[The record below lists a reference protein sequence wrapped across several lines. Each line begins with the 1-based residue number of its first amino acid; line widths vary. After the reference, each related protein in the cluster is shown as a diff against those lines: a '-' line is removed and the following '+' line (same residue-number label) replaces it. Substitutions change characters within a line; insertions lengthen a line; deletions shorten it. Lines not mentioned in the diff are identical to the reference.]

1 MAGKGA
7 GMSVSQA
14 DGGTR
19 SGLLWEVE
27 RILDELENKPQ
38 ILVMENVPEIVGT
51 KNIKDFKKWEYKLR
65 TLGYSNYVEILN
77 AKNFGIPQSRRRC
90 YMISILGDY
99 AYDFPCKLRLKYK
112 LDDLL
117 EKNVDEKYYLSDAFL
132 NYASGINYDNSKYNR
147 SKMFARKLKTVNVDG
162 IAGTITTREGGRSND
177 TFIVDRNETMV
188 GTYQYSKSDK
198 FMQGKDRFRKGK
210 EIADTILTSP
220 KEGIVLKNEP
230 LKKALC
236 NQLIQNGAVQEGDIV
251 KHSYTSKILN
261 GEKKAVET
269 SDEMITLTTRG
280 DCVGVVVDD
289 KIKKVGNYGN
299 GHHAKDVVDPQ
310 GVSPTITTGNHGL
323 GQTIQQKNLR
333 IRKLTPNECMHLM
346 GFTSEDTN
354 ALKEIGLSDAN
365 IYHVAGDS
373 IVTTVLVSLFS
384 NLISENNSHIHI
396 VENYV
401 EKEIVYG
408 NK

>member
-1 MAGKGA
+1 
-7 GMSVSQA
+7 MSVSQA

-38 ILVMENVPEIVGT
+38 ILVMENVPEVVGT

-99 AYDFPCKLRLKYK
+99 AYDFPCKLKLKHR
-112 LDDLL
+112 LDDVI
-117 EKNVDEKYYLSDAFL
+117 EEEVDEKYFLSDDFL
-132 NYASGINYDNSKYNR
+132 NYASGVNYKNKKFNR
-147 SKMFARKLKTVNVDG
+147 TKMFVNKLKTTNVDG

-177 TFIVDRNETMV
+177 TFVIVGEKTLKRELCNTL
-188 GTYQYSKSDK
+188 
-198 FMQGKDRFRKGK
+198 
-210 EIADTILTSP
+210 I
-220 KEGIVLKNEP
+220 KEGLVE
-230 LKKALC
+230 
-236 NQLIQNGAVQEGDIV
+236 EGDIV
-251 KHSYTSKILN
+251 KHSYTSKIMN
-261 GEKKAVET
+261 GEKKAIEKNGI
-269 SDEMITLTTRG
+269 MITLTTRG
-280 DCVGVVVDD
+280 DCFGIVVDD

-299 GHHAKDVVDPQ
+299 GHHAKDVFDTS

-323 GQTIQQKNLR
+323 GQAIQLKNLR
-333 IRKLTPNECMHLM
+333 IRKLTPNECMRLM

-384 NLISENNSHIHI
+384 NLINENNSHIHI